1 MIRILCTALVLVP
14 FMASAQQ
21 LCEFERTED
30 LRLDLTDVSTL
41 QISIGP
47 DSVRLEGRDDA
58 DGVLQ
63 VRMCAS
69 SQERLDALN
78 VSQLRQQAGRLQVEL
93 DHGGRPNRYTRV
105 FLFFSVNDY
114 GRFEITGRIPGDLA
128 VDLTVGSGH
137 ARVSDVAGL
146 EAVVGSGDL
155 EARGIAGTFSVQV
168 GSGDIV
174 GEDVG
179 ALEIGNIG
187 SGDVTV
193 RQVRGDAR
201 VGSIG
206 SGDLT
211 LQGVQ
216 GSVAIGPIGSGDA
229 RLRDIGGN
237 VEVRTLGSG
246 DIDVRGVGG
255 DLSVR
260 SKGSGNIVH
269 SGVAGE
275 VVLPRR

>member
-1 MIRILCTALVLVP
+1 MIRILVAALVLSP
-14 FMASAQQ
+14 AIATAQQ
-21 LCEFERTED
+21 PCDFERTEE
-30 LRLDLTDVSTL
+30 LRLDLVDISTL

-47 DSVRLEGRDDA
+47 DALRLEGRDDA
-58 DGVLQ
+58 DGVLR

-78 VSQLRQQAGRLQVEL
+78 VSQLQPHAGRLQVEL
-93 DHGGRPNRYTRV
+93 DHGGRANRYMRV

-114 GRFEITGRIPGDLA
+114 GRFEIAGQIPTALA
-128 VDLTVGSGH
+128 VDLTVGSGN
-137 ARVSDVAGL
+137 ARVSDIAEL
-146 EAVVGSGDL
+146 EAVIGSGDL
-155 EARGIAGTFSVQV
+155 EARGITGTFSMQV

-174 GEDVG
+174 GENLG

-193 RQVRGDAR
+193 TQVHGDAR

-206 SGDLT
+206 SGDLR
-211 LQGVQ
+211 LHEVR
-216 GSVAIGPIGSGDA
+216 GSVTIGPIGSGDA

-246 DIDVRGVGG
+246 DLDVRDVGG
-255 DLSVR
+255 DLTVR

-275 VVLPRR
+275 VRLPRR